1 MIHQVFDVGIHTF
14 LGGQADP
21 AIMNLSWTLRQ
32 VFERLFD
39 DTETLADFLN
49 AHEITIVHIT
59 GLANGNLE
67 FKLVVIIIWK
77 PLPNIVW
84 DTGGAK
90 HGTSETPV
98 DRIFGGDCGDSFRP
112 HFENFVVAI
121 HLLNI
126 VHIFRDA
133 IEQSPRARHEI
144 RRNVLGDTADTDI
157 ADRQTS
163 SATRL
168 DQIVDFLAGAEPIP
182 EIGDGAQ
189 IDQIRSDA
197 DEVIGNPAEFRE
209 NDPDVLGA
217 LRYFYS
223 EHLLDRHGIGDAV
236 HHRRHV
242 IQAIG
247 EGNDLPVHVRLSH
260 LFKASMKESNFS
272 IGVDDLFT
280 VDSRLKPECPMHCR
294 MLRSNVEYLRMRQSH

>member
-1 MIHQVFDVGIHTF
+1 
-14 LGGQADP
+14 
-21 AIMNLSWTLRQ
+21 MNLSWTLRQ

-39 DTETLADFLN
+39 DTETLADFLY

-59 GLANGNLE
+59 AVANGNLE

-77 PLPNIVW
+77 PLTNIVW
-84 DTGGAK
+84 DTGGTK

-133 IEQSPRARHEI
+133 IEQSPRACHEI
-144 RRNVLGDTADTDI
+144 HRNVLGDTADTDI

-168 DQIVDFLAGAEPIP
+168 DQIVDFLARAEPIP

-209 NDPDVLGA
+209 NDADVLGA
-217 LRYFYS
+217 LRYFYA
-223 EHLLDRHGIGDAV
+223 EHLLDRHGVGDAV

-247 EGNDLPVHVRLSH
+247 EGNDLPVHLR
-260 LFKASMKESNFS
+260 

-294 MLRSNVEYLRMRQSH
+294 MLRSNVEYLRMRQSHGFHIFSGAFDDRQIEGVGAGSTLSRRKILSQRERIF

>member
-49 AHEITIVHIT
+49 THEITIVHIT

-84 DTGGAK
+84 DTGG
-90 HGTSETPV
+90 
-98 DRIFGGDCGDSFRP
+98 
-112 HFENFVVAI
+112 
-121 HLLNI
+121 
-126 VHIFRDA
+126 
-133 IEQSPRARHEI
+133 
-144 RRNVLGDTADTDI
+144 TDI

-209 NDPDVLGA
+209 NDPDVLGP

-260 LFKASMKESNFS
+260 LFEASMKESNFS